1 VDVHE
6 THISWAFLVG
16 DRAYKLKKSLV
27 RPFLD
32 YGTAQRRREMCG
44 EEIRLNRRLAA
55 DLYLGVR
62 AIAASA
68 DGLALAAE
76 DDPRAVDYLVE
87 MRRFDEQPT
96 LAAKFDRGELKR
108 GEVVALA
115 RVLARGFTR
124 AHGGLPR
131 SARRCWRSSG
141 S

>member
-1 VDVHE
+1 VPPRSARSSIPAVGAHDVRAALARPDFYPDRPDHVDVHE
-6 THISWAFLVG
+6 THISWVFLVG

-68 DGLALAAE
+68 DGLALA
-76 DDPRAVDYLVE
+76 PR
-87 MRRFDEQPT
+87 T
-96 LAAKFDRGELKR
+96 IRGR
-108 GEVVALA
+108 STISS
-115 RVLARGFTR
+115 RC
-124 AHGGLPR
+124 GGSTSSPHWL
-131 SARRCWRSSG
+131 RSSTEV